1 VRISERCHPAE
12 RLVGAGPASVAVH
25 SFAQFGERQFFSTSA
40 NGETTR
46 DDKGSFRVDGN
57 SAKWGTLSAYYFF
70 DDYTVNNP
78 YPTGQGGA
86 SVPGFNALNLGRAQ
100 LGQFG

>member
-1 VRISERCHPAE
+1 M
-12 RLVGAGPASVAVH
+12 
-25 SFAQFGERQFFSTSA
+25 
-40 NGETTR
+40 R

-57 SAKWGTLSAYYFF
+57 TARLGLLTAYYFF

-86 SVPGFNALNLGRAQ
+86 SVPGFNALTLGRGASLQ
-100 LGQFG
+100 SGRHQDLRRARRSMNSA